1 MPTIDYTGK
10 EVVFRVAACGPAGAG
25 KTTLLWQLHAGI
37 PADERTELAI
47 RAIGP
52 DQLISFECAAPDLI
66 PVGDYRA
73 KLRLFTVPGRVADPA
88 IWQRVMND
96 VDGVIFVADS
106 QFERIGENADVLRA
120 LAGVQGALDGPMV
133 FIYNKRDLPNRAPL
147 EYLDHVVNSTEP
159 RIPRFEGV
167 MTDGTGAAEALKAL
181 TKLLLER
188 AAAEDEKQA
197 AAERA
202 AAAVEEAVSDSLHF
216 APPEVPL
223 ILEPERALV
232 EESAAPKNEGL
243 VSLDGGCLCGG
254 VRYRLNGLPLEVFHS
269 HAAHH
274 SRGHGAPL
282 VTWASY
288 KPREFAFVRGC
299 PGEYLGQGNTRT
311 FCRECGTPLTFRKPG
326 EDIVF
331 IAAATLDSPE
341 LLTPTR
347 HESSSEALPWPKI
360 IDGLPRSL

>member
-1 MPTIDYTGK
+1 MPTIDYTQK

-37 PADERTELAI
+37 PADERSELAI
-47 RAIGP
+47 RPIGA
-52 DQLISFECAAPDLI
+52 DQLISFDCAAPDLI

-120 LAGVQGALDGPMV
+120 LAGVQGPLDGPMV

-147 EYLDHVVNSTEP
+147 EYLDHVVNSAEP

-167 MTDGTGAAEALKAL
+167 MTEGTGAAEALKAL
-181 TKLLLER
+181 TKLLLEP
-188 AAAEDEKQA
+188 AAAEEEKQA

-216 APPEVPL
+216 APPELPLVPL
-223 ILEPERALV
+223 DERVGVDASPLPGN
-232 EESAAPKNEGL
+232 ESL
-243 VSLDGGCLCGG
+243 VSIDGGCLCGG
-254 VRYRLNGLPLEVFHS
+254 VRYRLSGLPIEVFHS

-274 SRGHGAPL
+274 TRGHGAPL

-288 KPREFAFVRGC
+288 APRDFTVTLGC
-299 PGEYLGQGNTRT
+299 PGEYYSQGDTRT
-311 FCRECGTPLTFRKPG
+311 FCRECGTPLTFRKPD
-326 EDIVF
+326 EDIVL

-341 LLTPTR
+341 LLTPVR
-347 HESSSEALPWPKI
+347 HESSAEALPWPKI